1 MLLSSGVPFGMG
13 TVEFSLISLFTQAR
27 DIYRISADRF
37 LSERLADIATLLYRQ
52 AGGKDTDMFDK
63 ERREAASSLSAIFSP
78 FAGEEAE
85 KRRLQKKLREESD
98 RKKRAFM
105 ERMEDMGTLSVQDF
119 IKAAAQAL

>member
-13 TVEFSLISLFTQAR
+13 TVEFSLIALFTQAR

-37 LSERLADIATLLYRQ
+37 LAERLADIATLLYRQ

-63 ERREAASSLSAIFSP
+63 ERREAASSLAVIFSP

-85 KRRLQKKLREESD
+85 KRRLQKKRREESD

-105 ERMEDMGTLSVQDF
+105 ERMEDMGPLSVQDF
-119 IKAAAQAL
+119 IKAAAQAI